1 MEILYKSSYCG
12 KPVGVIFSEQG
23 RLSVV
28 FLDKSE
34 ELSFSYH
41 YGSNG
46 EMDVVTEFVR
56 HLMKN
61 PQNAVDNS

>member
-28 FLDKSE
+28 FLDKNE
-34 ELSFSYH
+34 EHRFSYH

-46 EMDVVTEFVR
+46 EMDVITEFVR